1 MHLETKLQRRGALRR
16 LFAASNTA
24 CKIAKLKHGES
35 LHSTTCISPDFT
47 FSQVLCGL
55 VDDESKQCSQCKD
68 LWIDDIVLGGNLAGK
83 IS

>member
-16 LFAASNTA
+16 LFAASNT
-24 CKIAKLKHGES
+24 ES

-55 VDDESKQCSQCKD
+55 VDESKQCSQCKD